1 MGGNLSVVCGFSASD
16 SDRDVQLHQ
25 SKDFTRSFDQP
36 SSGRG
41 RSIST
46 ATDSSVAS
54 ILSNSEKLIPD
65 VYMPKDIQV
74 LSQRRQ
80 RNGHHHMISRSTYGK
95 SSSRVSS
102 ASSKGLGTVRV
113 VRNKVNDIPA
123 SVNKRYNFG
132 IKTASSSF
140 GYSDDETANPA
151 QRMDNSR
158 LNVQELRVK

>member
-1 MGGNLSVVCGFSASD
+1 MGGNLSIVCGLSPSD
-16 SDRDVQLHQ
+16 SDRDLQL
-25 SKDFTRSFDQP
+25 SKDFARDSDQV

-41 RSIST
+41 RTQSS

-54 ILSNSEKLIPD
+54 ILSNSEKLVPD
-65 VYMPKDIQV
+65 AFMPKDIQV

-80 RNGHHHMISRSTYGK
+80 RQGPHHSYSSK

-102 ASSKGLGTVRV
+102 SSSRGLGTVRI
-113 VRNKVNDIPA
+113 VRNNESGIPA

-140 GYSDDETANPA
+140 GYSDDESSTATN
-151 QRMDNSR
+151 R
-158 LNVQELRVK
+158 LSVQELRVK